1 MQYGTCKNSI
11 EIEFQVGPEWITA
24 TVQDTAQLKQFLCV
38 IYNMQLIEGV
48 IPSIL
53 KKSIVQKHSIHVIHR
68 HFGAYLLPTPHEGII
83 IVIKGRFQ
91 KKLTEFS
98 IRGPDPPSQHP

>member
-1 MQYGTCKNSI
+1 MDGWVVYRYMQYDTCKNSI

-68 HFGAYLLPTPHEGII
+68 IFTSHATATRCTQYYFGDYHMNWWA
-83 IVIKGRFQ
+83 
-91 KKLTEFS
+91 
-98 IRGPDPPSQHP
+98 